1 MFCAISGQT
10 PEEPVISLKSGH
22 LFEKRLITKYIE
34 AEGKCPITGQE
45 LSLTDVMDVAT
56 NKAVKPRPQQAT
68 SVPGM
73 LTLFQNEWDAVMLE
87 TYTLKQHL
95 EAVRQELSHALYQ
108 HDAACRVIARLIK
121 ERDAARKMLSNAESL
136 IADAARERGGGA
148 APAAAGDSM
157 EVDGAEKGMTQAVI
171 KKMLSTSQELSK
183 MRKERVKKK
192 ILPPN
197 LASADEI
204 DKLKLTKSS
213 PLHSSQSPGI
223 LCMDLHPTKQDLVL
237 TGGADHAVIVFH
249 RGTGKV
255 AETLKGHSKKL
266 TSVQFHPT
274 EDMLVSTSSDKTVR
288 VWRANDKGKFE
299 TAHTLKSHTAEVS
312 GAHIHP
318 TNEYVVTGSL
328 DKTWCLHNLE
338 TGEMLTKVA
347 EASVTKGYSCMQF
360 HPDGLILGTGTVD
373 SYIRIWDIKTQGNVA
388 SFEGHKGQITALSFS
403 ENGYYLATSA
413 EDSSVRL
420 WDLRK
425 LENFHTIQLDDGVKV
440 TSLDFDYSGQYLAVG
455 GTDARVYASKTW
467 NLLKT
472 WSDHPKECTSIKFGI
487 DAKFLVTGS
496 LDRNLRVFS

>member
-10 PEEPVISLKSGH
+10 PEEPVISTKSGH

-34 AEGKCPITGQE
+34 TEGKCPITGAE
-45 LSLTDVMDVAT
+45 LGLGDLLDVAT
-56 NKAVKPRPQQAT
+56 NKAVKPRPTEAT
-68 SVPGM
+68 SIPVM
-73 LTLFQNEWDAVMLE
+73 LKLFQNEWDGVMLE
-87 TYTLKQHL
+87 SYTLKQHL

-121 ERDAARKMLSNAESL
+121 ERDAARSLLQNAETQ
-136 IADAARERGGGA
+136 IAAAATARGGGGGA
-148 APAAAGDSM
+148 APAEAMDVDS
-157 EVDGAEKGMTQAVI
+157 GAEKGMTQAVI
-171 KKMLSTSQELSK
+171 KKLQSTSEELSK

-204 DKLKLTKSS
+204 DKLKLAASH
-213 PLHSSQSPGI
+213 PLHSSSQPGI
-223 LCMDLHPTKQDLVL
+223 LCMDLHPTQQDLVL
-237 TGGADHAVIVFH
+237 TGGADHSAVIFN
-249 RGTGKV
+249 RGSGKIVQTLTGH
-255 AETLKGHSKKL
+255 TKKL

-274 EDMLVSTSSDKTVR
+274 DEMVVTCSSDKTAR
-288 VWRANDKGKFE
+288 VWKAGQSGYSV
-299 TAHTLKSHTAEVS
+299 AHTLKSHSAEVS

-328 DKTWCLHNLE
+328 DKSWCLHSLE
-338 TGEMLTKVA
+338 TGAELTKVK
-347 EASVTKGYSCMQF
+347 EASVTKGYSCIKF

-373 SYIRIWDIKTQGNVA
+373 SLIRIWDIKTQNNVA
-388 SFEGHKGQITALSFS
+388 SFEGHRGTITALAFS
-403 ENGYYLATSA
+403 ENGYYLATAA
-413 EDSSVRL
+413 EDSAVRL

-425 LENFHTIQLDDGVKV
+425 LENFKTINLDEGKKV

-455 GTDARVYASKTW
+455 GSDARVYASKTW

-472 WSDHPKECTSIKFGI
+472 WSDHSSTCTSIKFGI
-487 DAKFLVTGS
+487 DAKFVMTGS